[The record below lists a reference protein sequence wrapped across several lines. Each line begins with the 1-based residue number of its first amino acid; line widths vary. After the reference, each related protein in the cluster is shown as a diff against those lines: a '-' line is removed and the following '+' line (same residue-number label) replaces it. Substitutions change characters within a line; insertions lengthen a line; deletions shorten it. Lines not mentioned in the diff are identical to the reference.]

1 MTKRIE
7 FPDLEN
13 TRLDDKIQKTM
24 QREFPLP
31 ENVDAAKMNAF
42 AQIREKQSKQEYAN
56 LAAEKTKQ
64 KQRKRKTFFRTC
76 TGAAAAAA
84 VFSGVCITN
93 PAFAA
98 QIPLVGHVFE
108 EIGESLGFS
117 GDFSKYATPI
127 GEGAK
132 SEVAESEAAEAENA
146 EAETAASVDA
156 AKASE
161 GKEELGDGADGAS
174 DGKENAAENT
184 SDTGKPLYSETKNG
198 MTITLSELYCNDSA
212 LYVSM
217 VLETEE
223 KFPET
228 MLMQEEGA
236 PIVDLA
242 RSTLKFSYNDREFQS
257 EGPLD
262 GRMVDDHTYAGVLRY
277 NLDCSAD
284 SSDYDAYYEKKNEF
298 FLGLGITQDELN
310 HMSEEV
316 TAKICDLI
324 GVENLTDEEIAEAGG
339 PDFNDYLSKTEI
351 PDSFS
356 VELTIPQVVGTKPDA
371 AFPDMPEDIRAEY
384 EQAMT
389 DNGLGLSDEDYEN
402 FTEEQKEIE
411 HQLFIKMNQAYE
423 ERYPETTQYPNEYE
437 NWWVDGPWNFTFDV
451 TKNDSETIVK
461 EINDV
466 DENGL
471 GLVSVTK
478 TPFELTVEDGGGYDY
493 FTVVLDADGE
503 IMDNGT
509 FGGPT
514 NVLAL
519 QDRDVSKVDIYICD
533 YIEYMD
539 ELKGYYWSDDYEENK
554 KTKTFKQLLDE
565 RALYHKEISFDEE

>member
-42 AQIREKQSKQEYAN
+42 AQIREKQSKQSKQEYAN
-56 LAAEKTKQ
+56 FAAKKVKQ
-64 KQRKRKTFFRTC
+64 KQRKRRAFFRTC

-127 GEGAK
+127 GGT
-132 SEVAESEAAEAENA
+132 AEAEDS
-146 EAETAASVDA
+146 ASEDTI
-156 AKASE
+156 KASQE
-161 GKEELGDGADGAS
+161 NADLSDSADGTS
-174 DGKENAAENT
+174 DGKENAGENT
-184 SDTGKPLYSETKNG
+184 SNTGKTLYSETKNG

-228 MLMQEEGA
+228 MLMQGEGA
-236 PIVDLA
+236 PIIDLA
-242 RSTLKFSYNDREFQS
+242 RSTLKFSYNDRELLT

-277 NLDCSAD
+277 NLAYSAD
-284 SSDYDAYYEKKNEF
+284 SSEYDAYYEKRNEF
-298 FLGLGITQDELN
+298 LLGLGITQDELD

-316 TAKICDLI
+316 NAKICDLLGI
-324 GVENLTDEEIAEAGG
+324 EELTDGAIAEAGG
-339 PDFNDYLSKTEI
+339 PDINDYLSQAEI

-356 VELTIPQVVGTKPDA
+356 VDLAIPQVVGEKPDA
-371 AFPDMPEDIRAEY
+371 AFPEMPEDIRAEY
-384 EQAMT
+384 EQAMK
-389 DNGLGLSDEDYEN
+389 DNGLGLSDEDYES

-411 HQLFIKMNQAYE
+411 HELYTKMCRAYD
-423 ERYPETTQYPNEYE
+423 ERYPETAQYPNEYE
-437 NWWVDGPWNFTFDV
+437 NWWVDGPWNFSFDV

-478 TPFELTVEDGGGYDY
+478 TPFELTVEDGGSYDY

-503 IMDNGT
+503 IMENGT
-509 FGGPT
+509 FGGAA
-514 NVLAL
+514 NVLSL
-519 QDRDVSKVDIYICD
+519 KDRDVSKVDIYICD
-533 YIEYMD
+533 FTEYMD

-565 RALYHKEISFDEE
+565 RALYHKEISFEE

>member
-31 ENVDAAKMNAF
+31 ENVDAAKRNAF

-56 LAAEKTKQ
+56 FAAKKAKQ
-64 KQRKRKTFFRTC
+64 KQRKRRTFFRTC

-93 PAFAA
+93 PAFAS

-117 GDFSKYATPI
+117 GDFSKYATPV
-127 GEGAK
+127 GETK
-132 SEVAESEAAEAENA
+132 EAEN
-146 EAETAASVDA
+146 T
-156 AKASE
+156 ASE
-161 GKEELGDGADGAS
+161 DTVKEPEEKADQSSGTDDAS
-174 DGKENAAENT
+174 DGTEKGAENT
-184 SDTGKPLYSETKNG
+184 SDTGKTLYSETKNG

-217 VLETEE
+217 LLETEE

-228 MLMQEEGA
+228 MLMQEETA
-236 PIVDLA
+236 PIINLA
-242 RSTLKFSYNDREFQS
+242 RSTLKFSYNDRELLTD
-257 EGPLD
+257 GYLD

-277 NLDCSAD
+277 NLADSAD
-284 SSDYDAYYEKKNEF
+284 SSEYDAYYEKRDEF
-298 FLGLGITQDELN
+298 LLGLGITQDELD

-316 TAKICDLI
+316 NAKICDLLGI
-324 GVENLTDEEIAEAGG
+324 EELTDGAIAEAGG
-339 PDFNDYLSKTEI
+339 PDINEYLSQAEI

-356 VELTIPQVVGTKPDA
+356 VDLAIPQVVGTKPDA
-371 AFPDMPEDIRAEY
+371 AFPEMPEDIRAEY
-384 EQAMT
+384 EQGMK
-389 DNGLGLSDEDYEN
+389 DNGLGLTDEDYES

-411 HQLFIKMNQAYE
+411 HELYTKMYQAYD
-423 ERYPETTQYPNEYE
+423 ERYPETTQHPNKYE
-437 NWWVDGPWNFTFDV
+437 NWWVDGPWNFSFDV
-451 TKNDSETIVK
+451 TKNDSETVVK

-478 TPFELTVEDGGGYDY
+478 TPFELTVEDGGSYDY

-503 IMDNGT
+503 IMENGT
-509 FGGPT
+509 FGGDA
-514 NVLAL
+514 NVVAI

-533 YIEYMD
+533 YMEYMD

-565 RALYHKEISFDEE
+565 RALYHKEISFEE

>member
-24 QREFPLP
+24 QRDFPLP

-42 AQIREKQSKQEYAN
+42 AQIREKQSKQEYDN
-56 LAAEKTKQ
+56 LAAKKAKQ
-64 KQRKRKTFFRTC
+64 KQRKRRTFFRTC

-84 VFSGVCITN
+84 VFSAVCITN

-98 QIPLVGHVFE
+98 RIPLVGHVFE

-117 GDFSKYATPI
+117 GDFSEYATPI
-127 GEGAK
+127 GGT
-132 SEVAESEAAEAENA
+132 AEAEN
-146 EAETAASVDA
+146 TASGDTG
-156 AKASE
+156 KASE
-161 GKEELGDGADGAS
+161 EKADLGSSADGTS
-174 DGKENAAENT
+174 DGTEEGTENT
-184 SDTGKPLYSETKNG
+184 SDTGRTLYSETKNG

-217 VLETEE
+217 LLETEE

-236 PIVDLA
+236 PIIDLA
-242 RSTLKFSYNDREFQS
+242 RSTLKFSYNDRELLT

-262 GRMVDDHTYAGVLRY
+262 GKIIDDHTYAGVLRF
-277 NLDCSAD
+277 NLDYSAD
-284 SSDYDAYYEKKNEF
+284 TSDYDAYNEKQNEF
-298 FLGLGITQDELN
+298 FLGLGISQDELD

-316 TAKICDLI
+316 NTKICELI
-324 GVENLTDEEIAEAGG
+324 GAEELTDEAIVEAGG
-339 PDFNDYLSKTEI
+339 PDINDYRSQVEI

-371 AFPDMPEDIRAEY
+371 AFPEMPEDLRAEY
-384 EQAMT
+384 EQGMK
-389 DNGLGLSDEDYEN
+389 DNGLGLSDEDYES
-402 FTEEQKEIE
+402 FTEEQKETE
-411 HQLFIKMNQAYE
+411 YELFTKMHQAYD
-423 ERYPETTQYPNEYE
+423 ERYPETTQYPNKYE

-466 DENGL
+466 DDNGL

-503 IMDNGT
+503 IMETGT
-509 FGGPT
+509 FGGAA
-514 NVLAL
+514 NVLSL
-519 QDRDVSKVDIYICD
+519 KDRDVSKVDIYICD

-539 ELKGYYWSDDYEENK
+539 ELKGYYWSDDYKENK

-565 RALYHKEISFDEE
+565 RALYHKEISFDE

>member
-24 QREFPLP
+24 QRDFPLP

-56 LAAEKTKQ
+56 LAAKKAKQ
-64 KQRKRKTFFRTC
+64 KQRKRRTFFRTC

-98 QIPLVGHVFE
+98 RIPLVGHVFE

-117 GDFSKYATPI
+117 GDFSEYATPI
-127 GEGAK
+127 GK
-132 SEVAESEAAEAENA
+132 TAEAEN
-146 EAETAASVDA
+146 TASEDTG
-156 AKASE
+156 KASE
-161 GKEELGDGADGAS
+161 EKADLGSSADGTS
-174 DGKENAAENT
+174 DGTEEGTENT
-184 SDTGKPLYSETKNG
+184 SDTGRTLYSETKNG

-217 VLETEE
+217 LLETEE

-236 PIVDLA
+236 PIIDLA
-242 RSTLKFSYNDREFQS
+242 RSTLKFSYNDRELLT

-262 GRMVDDHTYAGVLRY
+262 GKIIDDHTYAGVLRF
-277 NLDCSAD
+277 NLDYSAD
-284 SSDYDAYYEKKNEF
+284 TSDYNAYNEKQNEF
-298 FLGLGITQDELN
+298 FLGLGISQDELD

-316 TAKICDLI
+316 NTKICELI
-324 GVENLTDEEIAEAGG
+324 GAEELTDEAIVEAGG
-339 PDFNDYLSKTEI
+339 PDINDYRSQVEI

-371 AFPDMPEDIRAEY
+371 AFPEMPEDLRAEY
-384 EQAMT
+384 EQGMK
-389 DNGLGLSDEDYEN
+389 DNGLGLSDEDYES
-402 FTEEQKEIE
+402 FTEEQKETE
-411 HQLFIKMNQAYE
+411 HELFTKMHQAYD
-423 ERYPETTQYPNEYE
+423 ERYPETTQYPNKYE

-466 DENGL
+466 DDNGL

-503 IMDNGT
+503 IMETGT
-509 FGGPT
+509 FGGAA
-514 NVLAL
+514 NVLSL
-519 QDRDVSKVDIYICD
+519 KDRDVSKVDIYICD

-539 ELKGYYWSDDYEENK
+539 ELKGYYWSDDYKENK

-565 RALYHKEISFDEE
+565 RALYHKEISFDE